1 MAPTAGQ
8 VIRATGEWINH
19 PKHGEQFTI
28 VQYTTMVPATA
39 AGIEKYLGSGLI
51 KGISPVMAKRIVK
64 FFGEKTLDIIEQ
76 NCERLSKV
84 DGIGDKRVKMIWKA
98 WNDQKAIREVM
109 VFLQGHGVS
118 PAYATKIFRQ
128 YGDNSI
134 EVVKEN
140 PYRLAMDIFGIGFI
154 TAGRIAEGLGFVK
167 DSEVRAEAGVIYV
180 LHQISDEGHVYYP
193 QELNQLPSVG
203 PGSVLGYIIESGA
216 VPGDHVRGPVPII
229 EHGKRL
235 HKKAYCNNPTVV
247 MLINA
252 LVSSVYPL

>member
-1 MAPTAGQ
+1 MPSTIHGQIERITFHNEENGFSILKLKVRGHRELIKAVGSFMAPTAGQ

-28 VQYTTMVPATA
+28 LQYTTMVPATA

-51 KGISPVMAKRIVK
+51 KGIGPVMAKRIVK

-76 NCERLSKV
+76 NYERLEEV
-84 DGIGDKRVKMIWKA
+84 DGIGEKRVKMIWKA

-154 TAGRIAEGLGFVK
+154 TADRIAESLGFGK
-167 DSEVRAEAGVIYV
+167 DSEVRAEAGLIYV
-180 LHQISDEGHVYYP
+180 LHQVSDDGHVYYP
-193 QELNQLPSVG
+193 QDLLVEKSV
-203 PGSVLGYIIESGA
+203 
-216 VPGDHVRGPVPII
+216 
-229 EHGKRL
+229 
-235 HKKAYCNNPTVV
+235 
-247 MLINA
+247 
-252 LVSSVYPL
+252 